1 MNEDRKERL
10 WVTSFFAAFVAT
22 IIFSVGITKYQ
33 YDGHSY
39 YMKIDSQ
46 PIISNVE
53 VPVGISIQG
62 YTYQGTAKDAQG
74 KIRSFKLSTDEHDI
88 GPFKSGQIIKI
99 DVNRKYGIVDYQRVT
114 TKETPVKAR

>member
-53 VPVGISIQG
+53 VPVGISIQPRL
-62 YTYQGTAKDAQG
+62 Q
-74 KIRSFKLSTDEHDI
+74 
-88 GPFKSGQIIKI
+88 
-99 DVNRKYGIVDYQRVT
+99 
-114 TKETPVKAR
+114 